1 MDINERLYE
10 LRKNNN
16 WSQEELAEKLNVSRQ
31 TVSKWESS
39 KTIPE
44 LEKLVKLSEIYNISL
59 DELIK
64 GVSSETI
71 SKENSNKKLSKAKL
85 FIKKHLKK
93 IMVLLAIIIV
103 LCIAIFFIN
112 IARRYSI
119 IYDFSKYYKERFQE
133 IGNTKSGTVDEHII
147 SRDLNS
153 FTETFKRYSYYV
165 SEDGSEKLLKITEY
179 EEVDGYHDVK
189 EKKIIE
195 EIYIDFKNVDDNGQ
209 IDDVVK
215 INKKTG
221 AKEVINDYKFESPMY
236 NATTSLNHY
245 YGFICGWD
253 EVFSDKEMAF
263 DFDNEFLKVG
273 NQYIWTNQSIN
284 NSKDNVSS
292 YLNDIEVYVSLEDY
306 KEDIKEEREIKE
318 YKIQNTL
325 IPDKVQVILP
335 EE

>member
-64 GVSSETI
+64 GVTSETI
-71 SKENSNKKLSKAKL
+71 SKENSNKKLSKLKL

-93 IMVLLAIIIV
+93 IIVLLAIIIA
-103 LCIAIFFIN
+103 LCIVIFFIN
-112 IARRYSI
+112 IARRFSI
-119 IYDFSKYYKERFQE
+119 IYDFSKNYKERFQV

-153 FTETFKRYSYYV
+153 FKETFKRYSYYV
-165 SEDGSEKLLKITEY
+165 SEDASEKLLKITEY

-195 EIYIDFKNVDDNGQ
+195 ETYIDFKNVDDNGQ
-209 IDDVVK
+209 IDNVVK

-221 AKEVINDYKFESPMY
+221 AKEIINDYTFESPIY
-236 NATTSLNHY
+236 NTTTCLNHY
-245 YGFICGWD
+245 YSFICAWG
-253 EVFSDKEMAF
+253 EVFSDKEMAY
-263 DFDNEFLKVG
+263 DFDNKFLKVG

-284 NSKDNVSS
+284 NSKDNVSA
-292 YLNDIEVYVSLEDY
+292 YLNDIEVYVSLENY
-306 KEDIKEEREIKE
+306 KEDIKEEREIKV
-318 YKIQNTL
+318 YRIQNTL

>member
-64 GVSSETI
+64 GVTSETI
-71 SKENSNKKLSKAKL
+71 SKENSNKKLSKLKL

-93 IMVLLAIIIV
+93 IIVLLAIIIA
-103 LCIAIFFIN
+103 LCIVIFFIN
-112 IARRYSI
+112 IARRFSI
-119 IYDFSKYYKERFQE
+119 IYDFSKNYKERFQV

-153 FTETFKRYSYYV
+153 FKETFKRYSYYV
-165 SEDGSEKLLKITEY
+165 SEDASEKLLKITEY

-195 EIYIDFKNVDDNGQ
+195 ETYIDFKNVDDNGQ
-209 IDDVVK
+209 IDKVVK

-221 AKEVINDYKFESPMY
+221 AKEIINDYKFESPM
-236 NATTSLNHY
+236 NNSTTSLNHY
-245 YGFICGWD
+245 YAFICGWD
-253 EVFSDKEMAF
+253 EVFSDKEMAY
-263 DFDNEFLKVG
+263 DFDNKFLKVG

-284 NSKDNVSS
+284 NSKDNVSA
-292 YLNDIEVYVSLEDY
+292 YLNDIEVYVSLENY
-306 KEDIKEEREIKE
+306 KEDIKEEREIKV
-318 YKIQNTL
+318 YRIQNTL

>member
-31 TVSKWESS
+31 TVSKWESN

-93 IMVLLAIIIV
+93 IIVLSVIIIAF
-103 LCIAIFFIN
+103 CIAIFFIN

-119 IYDFSKYYKERFQE
+119 IYDFSKYYKERFQV
-133 IGNTKSGTVDEHII
+133 IGETKSGTVDEHII

-153 FTETFKRYSYYV
+153 FKETFKRYSYYV
-165 SEDGSEKLLKITEY
+165 SEDGSEKLLKITEH

-189 EKKIIE
+189 EKKILE
-195 EIYIDFKNVDDNGQ
+195 ETYIDFKNVDENGQ
-209 IDDVVK
+209 IDNVVK

-221 AKEVINDYKFESPMY
+221 AKEIINDYKFESPIY
-236 NATTSLNHY
+236 NATISLNHY
-245 YGFICGWD
+245 YGFICAWD
-253 EVFSDKEMAF
+253 KVFSDKEMAF

-325 IPDKVQVILP
+325 IPDKVQVTIP

>member
-31 TVSKWESS
+31 TVSKWESN

-64 GVSSETI
+64 GVTSEDI
-71 SKENSNKKLSKAKL
+71 SKENSNKKLSKLKL

-93 IMVLLAIIIV
+93 IIVLSVIIIV
-103 LCIAIFFIN
+103 VCVAIFFIN
-112 IARRYSI
+112 IARRFSI
-119 IYDFSKYYKERFQE
+119 IYDFSKYYKERFE
-133 IGNTKSGTVDEHII
+133 VIGNTKSGTVDEHII

-153 FTETFKRYSYYV
+153 FKETFKRYSYYV
-165 SEDGSEKLLKITEY
+165 SEDGSEKLLKITEH

-189 EKKIIE
+189 EKKILE
-195 EIYIDFKNVDDNGQ
+195 ETYIDFKNVDENGQ
-209 IDDVVK
+209 IDNVVK

-221 AKEVINDYKFESPMY
+221 AKEIINDYKFESPIY
-236 NATTSLNHY
+236 NATISLNHY
-245 YGFICGWD
+245 YSFICAWD
-253 EVFSDKEMAF
+253 KVFSDKEMAY
-263 DFDNEFLKVG
+263 DFDNELLKVG

-292 YLNDIEVYVSLEDY
+292 YLNDIEVYVSLENY

-318 YKIQNTL
+318 YRIQNTL

>member
-31 TVSKWESS
+31 TVSKWESN

-64 GVSSETI
+64 GVTSEDI
-71 SKENSNKKLSKAKL
+71 SKENSNKKLSKLKL

-93 IMVLLAIIIV
+93 IIVLSVIIIV
-103 LCIAIFFIN
+103 VCVAIFFIN
-112 IARRYSI
+112 IARRFSI
-119 IYDFSKYYKERFQE
+119 IYDFSKYYKERFE
-133 IGNTKSGTVDEHII
+133 VIGETKSGTVDEHII

-153 FTETFKRYSYYV
+153 FKETFKRYSYYV
-165 SEDGSEKLLKITEY
+165 SEDGSEKLLKITEH

-189 EKKIIE
+189 EKKILE
-195 EIYIDFKNVDDNGQ
+195 ETYIDFKNVDENGQ
-209 IDDVVK
+209 IDNVVK

-221 AKEVINDYKFESPMY
+221 AKEIINDYKFESPIY
-236 NATTSLNHY
+236 NATISLNHY
-245 YGFICGWD
+245 YSFICAWD
-253 EVFSDKEMAF
+253 KVFSDKEMAY
-263 DFDNEFLKVG
+263 DFDNELLKVG

-292 YLNDIEVYVSLEDY
+292 YLNDIEVYVSLENY

-318 YKIQNTL
+318 YRIQNTL